1 MKLQIDQNE
10 RWKSLKFLSQSHG
23 VAKIANTE
31 LGKFVINFYSNRHMV
46 GIFKIVGD
54 WSLSYLAI
62 SLRRKNPRH
71 WGKVFYSFPSHFKI
85 HKKTKPIIL
94 FKNAQTHFVLS
105 CLLDFAHRSDRLCG
119 LKCCQNK
126 VVEFLIHYVN
136 GLLPPSSRFKAE
148 FLLTASTQYQAVEFW
163 EYREISIRELFIA
176 RSNTKFPK
184 NNIIVIEWQPVRR
197 ISIEILRVKRR

>member
-85 HKKTKPIIL
+85 PKKTKPIIL

-126 VVEFLIHYVN
+126 VVEFLIHYVTSCCHLQVASRQN
-136 GLLPPSSRFKAE
+136 FFSQHQHNIKQSSVENIGK
-148 FLLTASTQYQAVEFW
+148 YQ
-163 EYREISIRELFIA
+163 
-176 RSNTKFPK
+176 
-184 NNIIVIEWQPVRR
+184 
-197 ISIEILRVKRR
+197 